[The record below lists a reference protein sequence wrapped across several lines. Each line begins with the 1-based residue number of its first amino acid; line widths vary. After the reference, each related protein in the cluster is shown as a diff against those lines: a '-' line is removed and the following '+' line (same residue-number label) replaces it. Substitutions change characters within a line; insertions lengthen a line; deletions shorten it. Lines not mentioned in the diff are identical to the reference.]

1 VCACEL
7 ERDCECACWRERKD
21 KEKRDSGE
29 CVRVCVCVR
38 ACDRETERESTGL
51 NHDVNSFLPYLSLRM
66 AESSLSTICRGPA
79 GTPFRER
86 KETIENKIF
95 WR

>member
-38 ACDRETERESTGL
+38 VIERQRESTGL

>member
-1 VCACEL
+1 VRVGERERIRRKEIAESVYVCVCACVI
-7 ERDCECACWRERKD
+7 ERQ
-21 KEKRDSGE
+21 
-29 CVRVCVCVR
+29 
-38 ACDRETERESTGL
+38 RESTGL